1 MSAATARFQA
11 EAATDS
17 ISSFTRVRSSG
28 LLQRKCAC
36 GGTLGPSGEYEG
48 CSKKRKNALQ
58 RAMNSSAVTSPRFA
72 HDFSCTAATAPRSL
86 AVNQPGDSF
95 EQEADC
101 MAEAAMADR
110 SSSVRASS
118 AGLRLQRDEAP
129 TGPAT
134 SKEPSED
141 EKYKTAAKK
150 TAEAFLETEAGKQL
164 KTKAEELDKDFVSS
178 VEGKVIADTAL
189 GGALAAIIATNKELP
204 VPIPEIPLDFIA
216 PGLKAKLTWE
226 GPVRSPTNVSLKLT
240 TGRGVSV
247 AAGYSRTGETA
258 GRESWFDAHH
268 PVRR

>member
-1 MSAATARFQA
+1 MSAATARFQRRRQLIPFHPSRGC
-11 EAATDS
+11 AAADATTQMRLRGD
-17 ISSFTRVRSSG
+17 TWAVRKI
-28 LLQRKCAC
+28 R
-36 GGTLGPSGEYEG
+36 EG

-150 TAEAFLETEAGKQL
+150 TAEAF
-164 KTKAEELDKDFVSS
+164 S
-178 VEGKVIADTAL
+178 
-189 GGALAAIIATNKELP
+189 
-204 VPIPEIPLDFIA
+204 
-216 PGLKAKLTWE
+216 
-226 GPVRSPTNVSLKLT
+226 
-240 TGRGVSV
+240 
-247 AAGYSRTGETA
+247 
-258 GRESWFDAHH
+258 
-268 PVRR
+268 